1 MVHQTDFAR
10 DSSDSGATALQ
21 TLLKHGLLVV
31 FGVLV
36 AATASELILRVIG
49 FGQLTPQMSFG
60 VRAKQALEGGYLAPD
75 PTLFWQARR
84 DVRRRFQRAAHIVHP
99 NTPIAPRGMRKR
111 LVVLGDSCSRLVSSG
126 LPYSAFL
133 QAELGRDGWEI
144 LNASVAGYSSYQG
157 LLWLRLQLLD
167 AEPDVVVVYFGW
179 NDHWRTPGRTDRQ
192 YERSMQPTR
201 LRLLGLL
208 SRRPDPP
215 PFRVP
220 LEEYRE
226 NLQSMVD
233 EVGRI
238 GGRVVLVAAP
248 FRFSEKNEQ
257 RYVANAYLLPDD
269 DAVSLHRSYLDV
281 VREFVGREGVT
292 VLGADAIFVALSDTP
307 PLFRDDGIH
316 FTNEGHRVMAALL
329 AEQIRSGA
337 GLDGTAASELLGAA
351 RKSLAHPT
359 PLQPTSG

>member
-1 MVHQTDFAR
+1 
-10 DSSDSGATALQ
+10 
-21 TLLKHGLLVV
+21 
-31 FGVLV
+31 LV
-36 AATASELILRVIG
+36 AVTAGELILRAIG

-60 VRAKQALEGGYLAPD
+60 VRAKQALEGGYLTPD
-75 PTLFWQARR
+75 PTLFWKARR
-84 DVRRRFQRAAHIVHP
+84 DVRRRSQRAAHVVHP
-99 NTPIAPRGMRKR
+99 DIGIAPRGMRKR

-126 LPYSAFL
+126 LPYPAFL
-133 QAELGRDGWEI
+133 QAELGKDGWEI

-167 AEPDVVVVYFGW
+167 ADPDVVVVYFGW

-192 YERSMQPTR
+192 YERSIQPSR

-226 NLQSMVD
+226 NLQSIID
-233 EVGRI
+233 EVSRT

-248 FRFSEKNEQ
+248 YRFSEKNEQ

-269 DAVSLHRSYLDV
+269 EAVSLHRSYLDV
-281 VREFVGREGVT
+281 VREFIGREGVT
-292 VLGADAIFVALSDTP
+292 VLGADAVFSALSDTP
-307 PLFRDDGIH
+307 SLFRDDGIH

-329 AEQIRSGA
+329 AEQILSGA
-337 GLDGTAASELLGAA
+337 GLEGTAAPELLEAA
-351 RKSLAHPT
+351 RRSLAQPIS
-359 PLQPTSG
+359 LQPTSG